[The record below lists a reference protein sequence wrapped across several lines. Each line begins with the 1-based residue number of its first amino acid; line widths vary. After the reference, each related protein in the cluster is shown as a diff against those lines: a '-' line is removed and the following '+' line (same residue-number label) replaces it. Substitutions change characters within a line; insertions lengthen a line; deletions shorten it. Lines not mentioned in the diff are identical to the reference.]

1 MAQESKT
8 SLKITGMT
16 CASCASNVEKALSGL
31 EGVSSA
37 QVNLGNETVAVNYD
51 SENVKLSDFQKAIT
65 DAGYQMISQ
74 KVVIKI
80 GGMTCVNCQN
90 AVEKALWE
98 LDGVLEA
105 TINLS
110 SEKAT
115 VHYDSNK
122 VGPANFRNAIEGLGY
137 QLLGAEGQI
146 DSDQEAESRNQDM
159 KAKLNRFLIGFFVG
173 LALMVLM
180 YLPVTYPIELTY
192 ILLIVSTPVFV
203 YVGQPIFSAA
213 FRSLKN
219 RNLNMD
225 VMYSMGIGVAYVSS
239 VMGTFEIILT
249 RDFMFYETALML
261 ASFLMLGRYLEAR
274 AKGKTS
280 QAIKTLMDMQVKRA
294 IVIRNGQEL
303 DLPIEEVVVGDIVL
317 IKPGQNISVDGVVIE
332 GQSYVDESMISGE
345 PVPVHKVPGDGVIG
359 ATINQNSILR
369 IEARKIGKD
378 TVLEQIIRMVEEAQ
392 GSKPP
397 VQKLADLAVT
407 YFIPVV
413 LVIAI
418 AAFGA
423 WYILGGVLLDSLTV
437 LISILV
443 IACPCALGLATP
455 TAVTV
460 GIGRGAE
467 LGILIR
473 NGGTLE
479 VSGRLDTILFDKTG
493 TITKGKPEVTDIL
506 ADDENELLGIAAS
519 IEQNSQH
526 PLAQAIVWAASARKI
541 PLKVV
546 TNFDTFGG
554 KGVGASIDDVPVLL
568 GSRALMQEN
577 GISTENFDSQM
588 SELEAQGKT
597 AILVAQGGVIIGS
610 IAIAD
615 EVKETSK
622 KAIASLKKMGLEIA
636 MITGDNPRTAKAIA
650 AKVGISRVL
659 AGILPQ
665 DKAREVKKL
674 QGQGK
679 TVAFIGDGINDAPA
693 LAQADVGIA
702 IGSGTD
708 VAIESGDIVL
718 MKSDLVDAVAG
729 IQLSQ
734 KVMGRIKQNLFW
746 AFAYNTA
753 MIPLAAGL
761 LTPLFGITFEPEFA
775 GLAMAMS
782 SVTVISLS
790 LMLKNYSP
798 PVLAKDI

>member
-1 MAQESKT
+1 MSKLYLGEIMAKETKT

-16 CASCASNVEKALSGL
+16 CASCAAAVEKSLSGL

-51 SENVKLSDFQKAIT
+51 SKKSGTSDF
-65 DAGYQMISQ
+65 
-74 KVVIKI
+74 KV
-80 GGMTCVNCQN
+80 
-90 AVEKALWE
+90 
-98 LDGVLEA
+98 
-105 TINLS
+105 TI
-110 SEKAT
+110 E
-115 VHYDSNK
+115 
-122 VGPANFRNAIEGLGY
+122 ELGY
-137 QLLGAEGQI
+137 NYIGEEGQF
-146 DSDQEAESRNQDM
+146 DSTKEDEVKAQDM

-180 YLPVTYPIELTY
+180 YLPVTYPIELTF
-192 ILLIVSTPVFV
+192 IMLIVSTPVFI
-203 YVGQPIFSAA
+203 YVSQPIFSAA

-239 VMGTFEIILT
+239 VMGTFEIVLT

-261 ASFLMLGRYLEAR
+261 ASFLMLGRFLEAR

-280 QAIKTLMDMQVKRA
+280 QAIKTLIGLQVKTA
-294 IVIRNGQEL
+294 IVIRNSQEL
-303 DLPIEEVVVGDIVL
+303 NLPIEEVIVGDIILV
-317 IKPGQNISVDGVVIE
+317 KPGQNIPVDGIVIE

-345 PVPVHKVPGDGVIG
+345 PVPIHKVPGDNVVG
-359 ATINQNSILR
+359 ATINQNSILK

-378 TVLEQIIRMVEEAQ
+378 AVLGQIIRMVEEAQ

-397 VQKLADLAVT
+397 VQQLADVAVT

-413 LVIAI
+413 LIIAI
-418 AAFGA
+418 VSFGA
-423 WYILGGVLLDSLTV
+423 WYLIDGVLLDALTV
-437 LISILV
+437 LISVLV

-455 TAVTV
+455 TAITV

-473 NGGTLE
+473 NGETLE

-493 TITKGKPEVTDIL
+493 TITRGKPEVTDIL
-506 ADDENELLGIAAS
+506 ANDETSILQIAAS
-519 IEQNSQH
+519 VENNSQH
-526 PLAQAIVWAASARKI
+526 PLGQAIVRAASVRNI

-554 KGVGASIDDVPVLL
+554 KGIGASIDGAVALI
-568 GSRALMQEN
+568 GSRTLMQEN
-577 GISTENFDSQM
+577 EISTENYDAQM
-588 SELEAQGKT
+588 SELENQGKT
-597 AILVAQGGVIIGS
+597 VILVASNGVIMGI

-615 EVKETSK
+615 EVKDNSA

-650 AKVGISRVL
+650 AKVGISRIL
-659 AGILPQ
+659 AGVLPQ
-665 DKAREVKKL
+665 DKAAEVKKL
-674 QGQGK
+674 QSQGK

-718 MKSDLVDAVAG
+718 MKSDLKDAVAG

-734 KVMGRIKQNLFW
+734 KVMSRIKQNLFW

-753 MIPLAAGL
+753 LIPLAAGL
-761 LTPLFGITFEPEFA
+761 LTPFFGITFEPEFA

-790 LMLKNYSP
+790 LALKNYYP
-798 PVLAKDI
+798 PALAKDI

>member
-1 MAQESKT
+1 MGPWISSVDRHLRKVEAAGSKGVYIMKIPLGPLIFSLIRGIINNLIMSKLYLGEIMAKETKT

-16 CASCASNVEKALSGL
+16 CASCAAAVEKSLSGL

-51 SENVKLSDFQKAIT
+51 SKKSGTSDF
-65 DAGYQMISQ
+65 
-74 KVVIKI
+74 KV
-80 GGMTCVNCQN
+80 
-90 AVEKALWE
+90 
-98 LDGVLEA
+98 
-105 TINLS
+105 TI
-110 SEKAT
+110 E
-115 VHYDSNK
+115 
-122 VGPANFRNAIEGLGY
+122 ELGY
-137 QLLGAEGQI
+137 NYIGEEGQF
-146 DSDQEAESRNQDM
+146 DSSKEDEVKAQDM

-180 YLPVTYPIELTY
+180 YLPVTYPIELTF
-192 ILLIVSTPVFV
+192 IMLIVSTPVFI
-203 YVGQPIFSAA
+203 YVSQPIFSAA

-239 VMGTFEIILT
+239 VMGTFEIVLT

-261 ASFLMLGRYLEAR
+261 ASFLMLGRFLEAR

-280 QAIKTLMDMQVKRA
+280 QAIKTLIGLQVKTA
-294 IVIRNGQEL
+294 IVIRNSQEL
-303 DLPIEEVVVGDIVL
+303 NLPIEEVIVGDIILV
-317 IKPGQNISVDGVVIE
+317 KPGQNIPVDGIVIE

-345 PVPVHKVPGDGVIG
+345 PVPIHKVPGDNVVG
-359 ATINQNSILR
+359 ATINQNSILK

-378 TVLEQIIRMVEEAQ
+378 AVLGQIIRMVEEAQ

-397 VQKLADLAVT
+397 VQQLADVAVT

-413 LVIAI
+413 LIIAI
-418 AAFGA
+418 VSFGA
-423 WYILGGVLLDSLTV
+423 WYLIDGVLLEALTV
-437 LISILV
+437 LISVLV

-455 TAVTV
+455 TAITV

-473 NGGTLE
+473 NGETLE

-493 TITKGKPEVTDIL
+493 TITRGKPEVTDIL
-506 ADDENELLGIAAS
+506 ANDETSILQIAAS
-519 IEQNSQH
+519 VENNSQH
-526 PLAQAIVWAASARKI
+526 PLGQAIVRAASVRNI

-554 KGVGASIDDVPVLL
+554 KGIGASIDGALAL
-568 GSRALMQEN
+568 IGSRTLMQEN
-577 GISTENFDSQM
+577 EISTEEYDTQM
-588 SELEAQGKT
+588 SELENQGKT
-597 AILVAQGGVIIGS
+597 AILVASNGVIIGI

-615 EVKETSK
+615 EVKENSA

-650 AKVGISRVL
+650 AKVGISRIL
-659 AGILPQ
+659 AGVLPQ
-665 DKAREVKKL
+665 DKAAEVKKL
-674 QGQGK
+674 QSQGK

-718 MKSDLVDAVAG
+718 MKSDLKDAVAG

-734 KVMGRIKQNLFW
+734 KVMSRIKQNLFW

-753 MIPLAAGL
+753 LIPLAAGL
-761 LTPLFGITFEPEFA
+761 LTPFFGITFEPEFA

-790 LMLKNYSP
+790 LALKNYYP
-798 PVLAKDI
+798 PALAKDI

>member
-1 MAQESKT
+1 MTKETKT
-8 SLKITGMT
+8 SLKVTGMT
-16 CASCASNVEKALSGL
+16 CASCAAAVEKSLSGL

-37 QVNLGNETVAVNYD
+37 SVNLANETVAVNYD
-51 SENVKLSDFQKAIT
+51 SKKSKIPDFQK
-65 DAGYQMISQ
+65 S
-74 KVVIKI
+74 
-80 GGMTCVNCQN
+80 
-90 AVEKALWE
+90 
-98 LDGVLEA
+98 
-105 TINLS
+105 IN
-110 SEKAT
+110 E
-115 VHYDSNK
+115 
-122 VGPANFRNAIEGLGY
+122 LGY
-137 QLLGAEGQI
+137 QFLGVEGQT
-146 DSDQEAESRNQDM
+146 DSGQEEEIKNRDI

-173 LALMVLM
+173 LALMIMM

-192 ILLIVSTPVFV
+192 IMLIVSTPVFI
-203 YVGQPIFSAA
+203 YVSHPIFSAA

-219 RNLNMD
+219 KNLNMD
-225 VMYSMGIGVAYVSS
+225 VMYSMGIGVAYLSS

-249 RDFMFYETALML
+249 REFMFYETALML
-261 ASFLMLGRYLEAR
+261 ASFLMLGRFLEAR

-280 QAIKTLMDMQVKRA
+280 EAIKTLMGLQVKTA
-294 IVIRNGQEL
+294 IVIRNGKEL
-303 DLPIEEVVVGDIVL
+303 NLPIEEVIVGDIIIV
-317 IKPGQNISVDGVVIE
+317 KPGQKIPVDGLVVE
-332 GQSYVDESMISGE
+332 GQSYVNESMISGE
-345 PVPVHKVPGDGVIG
+345 PVPVHKVPGDNVIG
-359 ATINQNSILR
+359 ASINQNSIIR

-378 TVLEQIIRMVEEAQ
+378 AVLGQIIQMVEEAQ

-397 VQKLADLAVT
+397 VQKMADMAVK
-407 YFIPVV
+407 YFIPAV
-413 LVIAI
+413 LLIAI
-418 AAFGA
+418 VSFGA
-423 WYILGGVLLDSLTV
+423 WYVIDGVLLDALTV
-437 LISILV
+437 LISVLV

-473 NGGTLE
+473 NGETLE
-479 VSGRLDTILFDKTG
+479 ISGHLDTILFDKTG
-493 TITKGKPEVTDIL
+493 TITKGRPEVTDII
-506 ADDENELLGIAAS
+506 AIGIGENELLAIAAS
-519 IEQNSQH
+519 IENNSQH
-526 PLAQAIVWAASARKI
+526 PLGQAIVRAALLPVNNPKAALLPGNNLEAASSRNI

-554 KGVGASIDDVPVLL
+554 KGVGARIDGKPVFI

-577 GISTENFDSQM
+577 GTDTTKYETQM
-588 SELEAQGKT
+588 SELETQGKT
-597 AILVAQGGVIIGS
+597 AILVASDGILMGIF
-610 IAIAD
+610 AIAD
-615 EVKETSK
+615 EVKDSSA
-622 KAIASLKKMGLEIA
+622 KAIASLKKMGLEVA

-650 AKVGISRVL
+650 TKVGISRVL
-659 AGILPQ
+659 AGVLPQ
-665 DKAREVKKL
+665 DKAAEVKKL

-718 MKSDLVDAVAG
+718 LKDDLGDAVAG

-753 MIPLAAGL
+753 LIPLAAGL
-761 LTPLFGITFEPEFA
+761 LTPFFGISFEPEFA

-798 PVLAKDI
+798 PALAKGI

>member
-1 MAQESKT
+1 MTKETKT
-8 SLKITGMT
+8 SLKVTGMT
-16 CASCASNVEKALSGL
+16 CASCAAAVEKSLSGL

-37 QVNLGNETVAVNYD
+37 SVNLANETVAVNYD
-51 SENVKLSDFQKAIT
+51 SKKSKIPDFQK
-65 DAGYQMISQ
+65 S
-74 KVVIKI
+74 
-80 GGMTCVNCQN
+80 
-90 AVEKALWE
+90 
-98 LDGVLEA
+98 
-105 TINLS
+105 IN
-110 SEKAT
+110 E
-115 VHYDSNK
+115 
-122 VGPANFRNAIEGLGY
+122 LGY
-137 QLLGAEGQI
+137 QFLGVEGQT
-146 DSDQEAESRNQDM
+146 DSGQEEEIKNRDI

-173 LALMVLM
+173 LALMIMM

-192 ILLIVSTPVFV
+192 IMLIVSTPVFI
-203 YVGQPIFSAA
+203 YVSHPIFSAA

-219 RNLNMD
+219 KNLNMD

-249 RDFMFYETALML
+249 REFMFYETALML
-261 ASFLMLGRYLEAR
+261 ASFLMLGRFLEAR

-280 QAIKTLMDMQVKRA
+280 EAIKTLMGLQVKTA
-294 IVIRNGQEL
+294 IVIRNGKEL
-303 DLPIEEVVVGDIVL
+303 NLPIEEVIVGDIIIV
-317 IKPGQNISVDGVVIE
+317 KPGQKIPVDGLVVE
-332 GQSYVDESMISGE
+332 GQSYVNESMISGE
-345 PVPVHKVPGDGVIG
+345 PVPVHKVPGDSVIG
-359 ATINQNSILR
+359 ASINQNSIIR
-369 IEARKIGKD
+369 VEARKIGKD
-378 TVLEQIIRMVEEAQ
+378 AVLGQIIQMVEEAQ

-397 VQKLADLAVT
+397 VQKMADLAVK
-407 YFIPVV
+407 YFIPAV
-413 LVIAI
+413 LLIAI
-418 AAFGA
+418 VSFGA
-423 WYILGGVLLDSLTV
+423 WYVIDGVLLDALTV
-437 LISILV
+437 LISVLV

-473 NGGTLE
+473 NGETLE
-479 VSGRLDTILFDKTG
+479 ISGHLDTILFDKTG
-493 TITKGKPEVTDIL
+493 TITKGRPEVTDII
-506 ADDENELLGIAAS
+506 AIGIGENELLAIAAS
-519 IEQNSQH
+519 IENNSQH
-526 PLAQAIVWAASARKI
+526 PLGQAIVRMALLPGNNLEAASVRNI

-554 KGVGASIDDVPVLL
+554 KGVGARIDGKPVFI

-577 GISTENFDSQM
+577 GTDTTKYETQM
-588 SELEAQGKT
+588 SELETQGKT
-597 AILVAQGGVIIGS
+597 AILVASDGILMGIF
-610 IAIAD
+610 AIAD
-615 EVKETSK
+615 EVKDSSA

-659 AGILPQ
+659 AGVLPQ
-665 DKAREVKKL
+665 DKAAEVKKL

-718 MKSDLVDAVAG
+718 LKDDLGDAVAG

-753 MIPLAAGL
+753 LIPLAAGL
-761 LTPLFGITFEPEFA
+761 LTPFFGISFEPEFA

-798 PVLAKDI
+798 PALAKGI

>member
-1 MAQESKT
+1 MGLWISLVDRHLRKVEAAGSKGVYIMKIPLGPLIFSLIRGIINNLIMSKLYLGEIMAKETKT

-16 CASCASNVEKALSGL
+16 CASCAAAVEKSLSGL

-51 SENVKLSDFQKAIT
+51 SKKSGTSDF
-65 DAGYQMISQ
+65 
-74 KVVIKI
+74 KV
-80 GGMTCVNCQN
+80 
-90 AVEKALWE
+90 
-98 LDGVLEA
+98 
-105 TINLS
+105 TI
-110 SEKAT
+110 E
-115 VHYDSNK
+115 
-122 VGPANFRNAIEGLGY
+122 ELGY
-137 QLLGAEGQI
+137 NYIGEEGQF
-146 DSDQEAESRNQDM
+146 DSSKEDEVKAQDM

-180 YLPVTYPIELTY
+180 YLPVTYPIELTF
-192 ILLIVSTPVFV
+192 IMLIVSTPVFI
-203 YVGQPIFSAA
+203 YVSQPIFSAA

-239 VMGTFEIILT
+239 VMGTFEIVLT

-261 ASFLMLGRYLEAR
+261 ASFLMLGRFLEAR

-280 QAIKTLMDMQVKRA
+280 QAIKTLIGLQVKTA
-294 IVIRNGQEL
+294 IVIRNSQEL
-303 DLPIEEVVVGDIVL
+303 NLPIEEVIVGDIILV
-317 IKPGQNISVDGVVIE
+317 KPGQNIPVDGIVIE

-345 PVPVHKVPGDGVIG
+345 PVPIHKVPGDNVVG
-359 ATINQNSILR
+359 ATINQNSILK

-378 TVLEQIIRMVEEAQ
+378 AVLGQIIRMVEEAQ

-397 VQKLADLAVT
+397 VQQLADVAVT

-413 LVIAI
+413 LIIAI
-418 AAFGA
+418 VSFGA
-423 WYILGGVLLDSLTV
+423 WYLIDGVLLDALTV
-437 LISILV
+437 LISVLV

-455 TAVTV
+455 TAITV

-473 NGGTLE
+473 NGETLE

-493 TITKGKPEVTDIL
+493 TITRGKPEVTDIL
-506 ADDENELLGIAAS
+506 ANDETSILQIAAS
-519 IEQNSQH
+519 VENNSQH
-526 PLAQAIVWAASARKI
+526 PLGQAIVRAASVRNI

-554 KGVGASIDDVPVLL
+554 KGIGASIDGALAL
-568 GSRALMQEN
+568 IGSRTLMQEN
-577 GISTENFDSQM
+577 DISTENFDAQM
-588 SELEAQGKT
+588 SELENQGKT
-597 AILVAQGGVIIGS
+597 VILVASNGVIIGI

-615 EVKETSK
+615 EVKENSA

-650 AKVGISRVL
+650 AKVGISRIL
-659 AGILPQ
+659 AGVLPQ
-665 DKAREVKKL
+665 DKAAEVKKL
-674 QGQGK
+674 QSQGK

-718 MKSDLVDAVAG
+718 MKSDLKDAVAG

-734 KVMGRIKQNLFW
+734 KVMSRIKQNLFW

-753 MIPLAAGL
+753 LIPLAAGL
-761 LTPLFGITFEPEFA
+761 LTPFFGITFEPEFA

-790 LMLKNYSP
+790 LALKNYYP
-798 PVLAKDI
+798 PALAKDI

>member
-1 MAQESKT
+1 MGPWISSVDRHLRKVEAAGSKGVYIMKIPLGPLIFSLIRGIINNLIMSKLYLGEIMAKETKT

-16 CASCASNVEKALSGL
+16 CASCAAAVEKSLSGL

-51 SENVKLSDFQKAIT
+51 SKKSGTSDF
-65 DAGYQMISQ
+65 
-74 KVVIKI
+74 KV
-80 GGMTCVNCQN
+80 
-90 AVEKALWE
+90 
-98 LDGVLEA
+98 
-105 TINLS
+105 TI
-110 SEKAT
+110 E
-115 VHYDSNK
+115 
-122 VGPANFRNAIEGLGY
+122 ELGY
-137 QLLGAEGQI
+137 NYIGEEGQF
-146 DSDQEAESRNQDM
+146 DSSKEDEVKAQDM

-180 YLPVTYPIELTY
+180 YLPVTYPIELTF
-192 ILLIVSTPVFV
+192 IMLIVSTPVFI
-203 YVGQPIFSAA
+203 YVSQPIFSAA

-239 VMGTFEIILT
+239 VMGTFEIVLT

-261 ASFLMLGRYLEAR
+261 ASFLMLGRFLEAR

-280 QAIKTLMDMQVKRA
+280 QAIKTLIGLQVKTA
-294 IVIRNGQEL
+294 IVIRNSQEL
-303 DLPIEEVVVGDIVL
+303 NLPIEEVIVGDIILV
-317 IKPGQNISVDGVVIE
+317 KPGQNIPVDGIVIE

-345 PVPVHKVPGDGVIG
+345 PVPIHKVPGDNVVG
-359 ATINQNSILR
+359 ATINQNSILK

-378 TVLEQIIRMVEEAQ
+378 AVLGQIIRMVEEAQ

-397 VQKLADLAVT
+397 VQQLADVAVT

-413 LVIAI
+413 LIIAI
-418 AAFGA
+418 VSFGA
-423 WYILGGVLLDSLTV
+423 WYLIDGVLLDALTV
-437 LISILV
+437 LISVLV

-455 TAVTV
+455 TAITV

-473 NGGTLE
+473 NGETLE

-493 TITKGKPEVTDIL
+493 TITRGKPEVTDIL
-506 ADDENELLGIAAS
+506 ANDETSILQIAAS
-519 IEQNSQH
+519 VENNSQH
-526 PLAQAIVWAASARKI
+526 PLGQAIVRAASVRNI

-554 KGVGASIDDVPVLL
+554 KGIGASIDGALAL
-568 GSRALMQEN
+568 IGSRTLMQEN
-577 GISTENFDSQM
+577 EISTEEYDTQM
-588 SELEAQGKT
+588 SELENQGKT
-597 AILVAQGGVIIGS
+597 AILVASNGVIIGI

-615 EVKETSK
+615 EVKENSA

-650 AKVGISRVL
+650 AKVGISRIL
-659 AGILPQ
+659 AGVLPQ
-665 DKAREVKKL
+665 DKAAEVKKL
-674 QGQGK
+674 QSQGK
-679 TVAFIGDGINDAPA
+679 TIAFIGDGINDAPA

-718 MKSDLVDAVAG
+718 MKSDLKDAVAG

-734 KVMGRIKQNLFW
+734 KVMSRIKQNLFW

-753 MIPLAAGL
+753 LIPLAAGL
-761 LTPLFGITFEPEFA
+761 LTPFFGITFEPEFA

-790 LMLKNYSP
+790 LALKNYYP
-798 PVLAKDI
+798 PALAKDI

>member
-1 MAQESKT
+1 MSKLYLGEIMAKETKT

-16 CASCASNVEKALSGL
+16 CASCAAAVEKSLSGL

-51 SENVKLSDFQKAIT
+51 SKKSGTSDF
-65 DAGYQMISQ
+65 
-74 KVVIKI
+74 KV
-80 GGMTCVNCQN
+80 
-90 AVEKALWE
+90 
-98 LDGVLEA
+98 
-105 TINLS
+105 TI
-110 SEKAT
+110 E
-115 VHYDSNK
+115 
-122 VGPANFRNAIEGLGY
+122 ELGY
-137 QLLGAEGQI
+137 NYIGEEGQF
-146 DSDQEAESRNQDM
+146 DSSKEDEVKAQDM

-180 YLPVTYPIELTY
+180 YLPVTYPIELTF
-192 ILLIVSTPVFV
+192 IMLIVSTPVFI
-203 YVGQPIFSAA
+203 YVSQPIFSAA

-239 VMGTFEIILT
+239 VMGTFEIVLT

-261 ASFLMLGRYLEAR
+261 ASFLMLGRFLEAR

-280 QAIKTLMDMQVKRA
+280 QAIKTLIGLQVKTA
-294 IVIRNGQEL
+294 IVIRNSQEL
-303 DLPIEEVVVGDIVL
+303 NLPIEEVIVGDIILV
-317 IKPGQNISVDGVVIE
+317 KPGQNIPVDGIVIE

-345 PVPVHKVPGDGVIG
+345 PVPIHKVPGDNVVG
-359 ATINQNSILR
+359 ATINQNSILK

-378 TVLEQIIRMVEEAQ
+378 AVLGQIIRMVEEAQ

-397 VQKLADLAVT
+397 VQQLADVAVT

-413 LVIAI
+413 LIIAI
-418 AAFGA
+418 VSFGA
-423 WYILGGVLLDSLTV
+423 WYLIDGVLLEALTV
-437 LISILV
+437 LISVLV

-455 TAVTV
+455 TAITV

-473 NGGTLE
+473 NGETLE

-493 TITKGKPEVTDIL
+493 TITRGKPEVTDIL
-506 ADDENELLGIAAS
+506 ANDETSILQIAAS
-519 IEQNSQH
+519 VENNSQH
-526 PLAQAIVWAASARKI
+526 PLGQAIVRAASVRNI

-554 KGVGASIDDVPVLL
+554 KGIGASIDGALAL
-568 GSRALMQEN
+568 IGSRTLMQEN
-577 GISTENFDSQM
+577 EISTEEYDTQM
-588 SELEAQGKT
+588 SELENQGKT
-597 AILVAQGGVIIGS
+597 AILVASNGVIIGI

-615 EVKETSK
+615 EVKENSA

-650 AKVGISRVL
+650 AKVGISRIL
-659 AGILPQ
+659 AGVLPQ
-665 DKAREVKKL
+665 DKAAEVKKL
-674 QGQGK
+674 QSQGK
-679 TVAFIGDGINDAPA
+679 TIAFIGDGINDAPA

-718 MKSDLVDAVAG
+718 MKSDLKDAVAG

-734 KVMGRIKQNLFW
+734 KVMSRIKQNLFW

-753 MIPLAAGL
+753 LIPLAAGL
-761 LTPLFGITFEPEFA
+761 LTPFFGITFEPEFA

-790 LMLKNYSP
+790 LALKNYYP
-798 PVLAKDI
+798 PALAKDI